1 MFGRWL
7 RSAPRASAPEGAE
20 RLLDAVRT
28 ELRGADEETV
38 QVVAAISGL
47 LGAVAYADREYS
59 AGEEAR
65 VRAELA
71 RVHGMTEAGIDAI
84 CAVLRAHVVEFST
97 VQAPRFARALLELAD
112 RELRVEVLETL
123 VELAAADGA
132 IEVAEVNVLRLLT
145 TALGL
150 SQDDY
155 NAAQAKHRD
164 RILALSR
171 P

>member
-1 MFGRWL
+1 M
-7 RSAPRASAPEGAE
+7 
-20 RLLDAVRT
+20 
-28 ELRGADEETV
+28 
-38 QVVAAISGL
+38 AAISGL

>member
-1 MFGRWL
+1 M
-7 RSAPRASAPEGAE
+7 
-20 RLLDAVRT
+20 LDAVRT